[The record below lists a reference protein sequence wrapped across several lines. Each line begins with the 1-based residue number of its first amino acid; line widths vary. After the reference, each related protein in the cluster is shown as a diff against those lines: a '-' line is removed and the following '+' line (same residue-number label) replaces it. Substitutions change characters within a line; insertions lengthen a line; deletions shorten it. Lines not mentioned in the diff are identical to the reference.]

1 MGTRTLQLLRQ
12 NWLTMLVLTLL
23 VGGYFLLRNQP
34 SDVASL
40 EELEAL
46 LRDGQPTVIEFYANA

>member
-12 NWLTMLVLTLL
+12 NWTTMLVLTLL
-23 VGGYFLLRNQP
+23 VGGYFLLRTQP

-40 EELEAL
+40 EELEAI
-46 LRDGQPTVIEFYANA
+46 LRDGQPTVIEFYANT

>member
-12 NWLTMLVLTLL
+12 NWTTMLVLTLL
-23 VGGYFLLRNQP
+23 AGGYFLLRTQP

-40 EELEAL
+40 EELEAM
-46 LRDGQPTVIEFYANA
+46 LRDGQPTVIEFYANT